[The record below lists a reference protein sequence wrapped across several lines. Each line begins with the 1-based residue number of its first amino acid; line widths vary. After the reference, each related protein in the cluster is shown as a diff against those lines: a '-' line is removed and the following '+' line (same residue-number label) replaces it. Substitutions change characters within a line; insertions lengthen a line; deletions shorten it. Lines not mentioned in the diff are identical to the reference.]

1 MFDKKVGHYSFVVG
15 ILIAIVA
22 GLFPKAISS
31 TALLLVLLGLVVGLL
46 NIRARETTE
55 FLVACIALL
64 VAGGAGLNVITWA
77 NVGIYLQAVVAN
89 ITVFVAPAAVVVSIK
104 AVIELAER

>member
-1 MFDKKVGHYSFVVG
+1 MMRKGGQQKRYVFF
-15 ILIAIVA
+15 
-22 GLFPKAISS
+22 
-31 TALLLVLLGLVVGLL
+31 LLGKYIQTENVLCSGVVVGLL